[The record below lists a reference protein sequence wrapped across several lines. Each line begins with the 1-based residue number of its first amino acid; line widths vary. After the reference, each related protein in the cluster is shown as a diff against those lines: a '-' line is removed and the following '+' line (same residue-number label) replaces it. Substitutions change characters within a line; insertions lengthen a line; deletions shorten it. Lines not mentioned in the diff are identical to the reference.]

1 MAEPQLTTFHDVILH
16 LQAFSICIFFVVFY
30 MFSYF
35 EHLHEPVRRLM
46 ISVPILHERQNL
58 ATAFGGRVP
67 NHSTHKHTCALICTH
82 AHMYMEICVHAQ
94 ACGI

>member
-1 MAEPQLTTFHDVILH
+1 
-16 LQAFSICIFFVVFY
+16 

-35 EHLHEPVRRLM
+35 EHLHELVRRLM